1 MSYLQNIGV
10 PKETKDINVK
20 AFNVITN
27 KDEAKAMTEHIS
39 CDCKCKSNRTKC
51 MKNGIIK
58 YANVN
63 VKVTIIVENIMVGI
77 VAHVFV
83 RIVSI

>member
-1 MSYLQNIGV
+1 MIA
-10 PKETKDINVK
+10 K
-20 AFNVITN
+20 